1 MSIDCAVSRVDLP
14 QAPPVVLTGADFS
27 KVAGLRHTRELVRSG
42 REWLKTKLSLE
53 FVDTLDA
60 VATEVLQERIGE
72 GWDGA
77 PPGSAF
83 SIFSTSPAL
92 VPSTPRLASG
102 RS

>member
-1 MSIDCAVSRVDLP
+1 MSIDCAVSRVDPP

-27 KVAGLRHTRELVRSG
+27 KVACLRRTRELVRSG

-72 GWDGA
+72 GWDGRHQAQLSRSSQLFPHWCPA
-77 PPGSAF
+77 PLG
-83 SIFSTSPAL
+83 
-92 VPSTPRLASG
+92 
-102 RS
+102 